1 MRWPFEKIRHRLD
14 AIYRDGPYFSRVKA
28 SLMAAFGALLLGL
41 LPLNMVK
48 VFWLQPPH
56 YGDRIL
62 GAAIIWL
69 ATALAMRRL
78 FQGRLLAAGNLIS
91 AAIVVP
97 LNFGLLLPR
106 VPVEPVGT
114 AVSMFI
120 FGIVGLLAALTFASR
135 RVAAGLLLVQVLGQI
150 GIYSWGLS
158 VTPLPGTLQF
168 TSDALLRDGELA
180 LCIIFFLGVL
190 TLRMLE
196 TAQQRSEEA
205 WRAMQALNQNL
216 GQLVA
221 ERTQKLQ
228 RLNDEKD
235 LILGLAAHDLRAP
248 AAKIRMLAEAVE
260 VEGDFSEQRLRSAL
274 AAAGET
280 ATRQLELLDQ
290 MLDVSKIEDGK
301 TAFTLTPLDLRKVL
315 EEAHADFGPRAA
327 AKGLTLILAP
337 ASEDAVVARLDAGA
351 IRQVVDNLVSNAL
364 KFSSSGKRVWLS
376 AEPRPG
382 GVVRLSVRDEGPGL
396 SATDRAKLFVKFS
409 RLSARPTAGERSTGL
424 GLFIVKRLVDC
435 MAGTVDVDSEP
446 GCGATFRVE
455 LPAA

>member
-1 MRWPFEKIRHRLD
+1 MRWPFEKIRDRLD
-14 AIYRDGPYFSRVKA
+14 AIYREDPYFSRVKA
-28 SLMAAFGALLLGL
+28 SLMVAFGAVLLGL
-41 LPLNMVK
+41 MPVSMVK
-48 VFWLQPPH
+48 VLWLQPPH

-62 GAAIIWL
+62 TAAIVWL
-69 ATALAMRRL
+69 GTLLAMHRL
-78 FQGRLLAAGNLIS
+78 FQGRLAAAGNLIS
-91 AAIVVP
+91 AAVVVP
-97 LNFGLLLPR
+97 LNFAVLLPHI
-106 VPVEPVGT
+106 PIEPVGT

-135 RVAAGLLLVQVLGQI
+135 RVAAALMLIQVAGQI
-150 GIYSWGLS
+150 AIYCWGLR

-168 TSDALLRDGELA
+168 ASETLLRDGVQAVFL
-180 LCIIFFLGVL
+180 IFFLGVL
-190 TLRMLE
+190 TVRLLE
-196 TAQQRSEEA
+196 TARQRSEES
-205 WRAMQALNQNL
+205 WRALQALNQNL

-235 LILGLAAHDLRAP
+235 LILGMAAHDLRAP
-248 AAKIRMLAEAVE
+248 AAKIRMLAEAIE
-260 VEGDFSEQRLRSAL
+260 VEGDYSESRLRSAF
-274 AAAGET
+274 ASVAET
-280 ATRQLELLDQ
+280 AARQLDLLDQ

-301 TAFTLTPLDLRKVL
+301 TAFTLTPLDLRKIL
-315 EEAHADFGPRAA
+315 REAHADFGPRAA

-337 ASEDAVVARLDAGA
+337 TSDDAIVARVDPGA

-364 KFSSSGKRVWLS
+364 KFSPAGKRVWLS
-376 AEPRPG
+376 ADPRPA

-396 SATDRAKLFVKFS
+396 SATDRAKLFDKFS
-409 RLSARPTAGERSTGL
+409 RLSAQPTAGERSTGL

-446 GCGATFRVE
+446 GRGATFRVE